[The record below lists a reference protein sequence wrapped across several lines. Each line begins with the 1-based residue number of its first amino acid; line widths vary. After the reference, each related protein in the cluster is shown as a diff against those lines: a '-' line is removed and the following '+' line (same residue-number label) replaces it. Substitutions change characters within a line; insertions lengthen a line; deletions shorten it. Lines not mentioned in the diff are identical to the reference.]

1 MSVPLPFSTCIGFV
15 TDVAL
20 EFVLIAIIC
29 ESRSGKNSPVSCYVE
44 LVSLNRVTLATQLGK
59 RH

>member
-44 LVSLNRVTLATQLGK
+44 LVSLNRVTWP
-59 RH
+59 RN